1 MQVVGKDQV
10 QPCMIK
16 PANCTHELLS
26 DQEHF
31 KECLMGYVK
40 WPHKKMV
47 LKIGAVER
55 MSVLNKIVL
64 FGKMEYGRS
73 TI

>member
-1 MQVVGKDQV
+1 
-10 QPCMIK
+10 
-16 PANCTHELLS
+16 
-26 DQEHF
+26 
-31 KECLMGYVK
+31 MGYVK